1 MPPTAP
7 LFPQSIF
14 YEPLE
19 LHIII
24 QTIIIQTPQE
34 SLMSYREEKTPYI
47 VEKTWALSI
56 MYDFSNVDPQ
66 D

>member
-19 LHIII
+19 LH
-24 QTIIIQTPQE
+24 IIIQTPQE